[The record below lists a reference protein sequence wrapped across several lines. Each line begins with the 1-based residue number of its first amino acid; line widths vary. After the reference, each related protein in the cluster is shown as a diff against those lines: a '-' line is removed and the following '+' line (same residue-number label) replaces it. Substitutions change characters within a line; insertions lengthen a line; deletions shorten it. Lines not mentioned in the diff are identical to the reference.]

1 MSDQWSGS
9 IRRLEESNPHRLD
22 IDARRRRPPWRRC
35 ALLGDWP
42 RGVGACVGCRRSS
55 CIQRQNVVVQL
66 SSLCDLPSDAHS
78 YWPQGAG
85 EGVEWSVSPLNN
97 EASHGLCLSKVELH
111 GFASSGTVLLLLNAL
126 IYPPSGDN
134 SLFAS
139 IGAWVIR
146 TVVGGSPLPTVQ
158 VSRDGDG
165 GRRFMRATTPEAHS
179 SGVFHVCSQ

>member
-35 ALLGDWP
+35 ALLGDWL

-55 CIQRQNVVVQL
+55 CIERQNVVVQL

-78 YWPQGAG
+78 CWPQGAG

-111 GFASSGTVLLLLNAL
+111 GFASNGPVLLRLNAL
-126 IYPPSGDN
+126 IHPPTGDN
-134 SLFAS
+134 WLFALN
-139 IGAWVIR
+139 GAWVIR
-146 TVVGGSPLPTVQ
+146 TVAVGSPLPALQ
-158 VSRDGDG
+158 
-165 GRRFMRATTPEAHS
+165 S
-179 SGVFHVCSQ
+179 SNRLRCRTDVHEETNP

>member
-1 MSDQWSGS
+1 MFDQCSGGV
-9 IRRLEESNPHRLD
+9 RPPEESNQHWLG
-22 IDARRRRPPWRRC
+22 IDARRHRFPWRRC

-42 RGVGACVGCRRSS
+42 RGVGVCVGCRRSS
-55 CIQRQNVVVQL
+55 CIERQSVVMQL
-66 SSLCDLPSDAHS
+66 SSLCDLPSDAQS
-78 YWPQGAG
+78 CWPQGAG
-85 EGVEWSVSPLNN
+85 KGVEWAVSPLNN

-111 GFASSGTVLLLLNAL
+111 GFASNGTVLLLLNAL

-139 IGAWVIR
+139 IGPWVVR
-146 TVVGGSPLPTVQ
+146 TDVGGSPLPTVQ

-179 SGVFHVCSQ
+179 SGVVHDCSR